1 MAKRLLALLLVCWP
15 FAAAAQDR
23 PISMQDAVVIVQQ
36 ATGGR
41 VVSAA
46 PGNRR
51 TNAGAEPGYWIRVDV
66 RGRIKTVFVDLRGR
80 IHEGAERAVATGALA
95 PS

>member
-1 MAKRLLALLLVCWP
+1 MAKHLLALLLACWA
-15 FAAAAQDR
+15 FAAAGQDR
-23 PISMQDAVVIVQQ
+23 PISMQDAIVIVQQ

-41 VVSAA
+41 VVSAS

-66 RGRIKTVFVDLRGR
+66 RGRIKTVFVDRRGR
-80 IHEGAERAVATGALA
+80 IHEGAERAVATGALT